1 MLRYRVPAST
11 TNLGHGFDCLGMAV
25 ALYNDVTISEL
36 APNAVVVNDALGLA
50 ALTQRVRAQA
60 MERWQCQLPAL
71 AVSVRGDVPIA
82 RGLGSSATIIVAVA
96 AACRR
101 LARLPDDLPALISLS
116 AAVEGHPD
124 NVTAACLGGFTIAGE
139 ASDGARSARF
149 EPPPGLCA
157 VLSIPAFEVKTSDA
171 RRILPQELTRADATR
186 ALQRTALIV
195 AAIARG
201 DGNALRGL
209 FDDAWHERYR
219 AALNP
224 ALQQIRAVAAT
235 AGAFGTLLSG
245 SGSTILSLVPRA
257 AAEVVMSRL
266 RAAASLRGEAM
277 DLRIVDFALQGVQPL
292 R

>member
-1 MLRYRVPAST
+1 MVRYRVPAST

-25 ALYNDVTISEL
+25 ALYNDVTVSEL
-36 APNAVVVNDALGLA
+36 AANAVVVNDALGLA
-50 ALTQRVRAQA
+50 TLTQRVRAQA
-60 MERWQCQLPAL
+60 MERWHCQLPPL
-71 AVSVRGDVPIA
+71 SVTVRGDVPIA

-96 AACRR
+96 SACRS
-101 LARLPDDLPALISLS
+101 LAGLTEDLSAVISLS

-139 ASDGARSARF
+139 AADGARSARF
-149 EPPPGLCA
+149 PPPQGLCA
-157 VLSIPAFEVKTSDA
+157 VLSIPAFEVKTSEA
-171 RRILPQELTRADATR
+171 RRILPQELTRAEATR

-195 AAIARG
+195 AAFARG
-201 DGNALRGL
+201 DGSALRGL
-209 FDDAWHERYR
+209 FDEAWHERYR

-224 ALQQIRAVAAT
+224 ALQRIRSVAAT
-235 AGAFGTLLSG
+235 AGAFGTILSG

-257 AAEVVMSRL
+257 GAEPVLQRL

-277 DLRIVDFALQGVQPL
+277 EMKIVDFAAQGVQQL